1 MNKKIFFKNR
11 KATFNYEVFDKYT
24 AGIILKGTEIK
35 SIRSSLITMNSSYC
49 VVDNNAIY
57 VKDLNISEYEFGNV
71 NNHEPKRKR
80 KLLLNKREIN
90 QIIKK
95 VSEKK
100 LSIIPLNLFVSDRG
114 FAKIQIALCK
124 GKKIYDKRES
134 VKEREV
140 DRKLRQDFKNI

>member
-49 VVDNNAIY
+49 IVDNNSIY
-57 VKDLNISEYEFGNV
+57 VKDLNISEYEFGNI

-134 VKEREV
+134 VKKREK
-140 DRKLRQDFKNI
+140 DRTLRQNFKNI

>member
-1 MNKKIFFKNR
+1 VNKKIFFKNR

-49 VVDNNAIY
+49 IVDNNAIY

-134 VKEREV
+134 VKKREV
-140 DRKLRQDFKNI
+140 DRTLRQNFKNI

>member
-134 VKEREV
+134 VKKREV
-140 DRKLRQDFKNI
+140 DRTLRQNFKNI

>member
-49 VVDNNAIY
+49 IVDNNAIY

-95 VSEKK
+95 VSDKK

-134 VKEREV
+134 LKKREV
-140 DRKLRQDFKNI
+140 DRTLRQNFKNI

>member
-35 SIRSSLITMNSSYC
+35 SIRSSLLTMNSSYC
-49 VVDNNAIY
+49 IVDNNAIY

-134 VKEREV
+134 LKKREV
-140 DRKLRQDFKNI
+140 DRTLRQNFKNI

>member
-49 VVDNNAIY
+49 IVDNNAIY

-134 VKEREV
+134 LKKREV
-140 DRKLRQDFKNI
+140 DRTLRQNFKNI

>member
-49 VVDNNAIY
+49 IVDNNAIY

-71 NNHEPKRKR
+71 NNHDPIRKR

-90 QIIKK
+90 QIRKK

-114 FAKIQIALCK
+114 FAKIEIALCK

-134 VKEREV
+134 VKKREV
-140 DRKLRQDFKNI
+140 DRTLRQNFKNI

>member
-49 VVDNNAIY
+49 IVDNNVIY

-134 VKEREV
+134 LKKREV
-140 DRKLRQDFKNI
+140 DRTLRQNFKNI

>member
-49 VVDNNAIY
+49 IVDNNAIY

-134 VKEREV
+134 VKKREI
-140 DRKLRQDFKNI
+140 DRTLRQNFKNI